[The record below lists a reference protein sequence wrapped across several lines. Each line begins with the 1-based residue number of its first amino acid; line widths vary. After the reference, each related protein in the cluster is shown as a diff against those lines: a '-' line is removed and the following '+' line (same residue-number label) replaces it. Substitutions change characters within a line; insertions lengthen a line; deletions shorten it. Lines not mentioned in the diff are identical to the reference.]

1 MKDQLQQLIET
12 MRSHV
17 LKNLE
22 LIKANEGNI
31 REILT
36 WPLSAERT
44 KELNEGYQYSRTLL
58 SENNDFINLQVSMMN
73 FLNKYKNII
82 EEDNTVKVTVN
93 TQQNEHL
100 SREEYMKLTI
110 DKDIAFDTS
119 HPYYHDQ
126 DFFNEIFTFFEQSE
140 NYEMCAQLLRLKK

>member
-22 LIKANEGNI
+22 LIKANEVHI

-82 EEDNTVKVTVN
+82 AEEVTVKVSVN
-93 TQQNEHL
+93 TQQNQHV
-100 SREEYMKLTI
+100 SREEYLKLTI
-110 DKDIAFDTS
+110 DQDIVFDSS
-119 HPYYHDQ
+119 HPYYQDQ
-126 DFFNEIFTFFEQSE
+126 DFFNDVFAYFEQSE
-140 NYEMCAQLLRLKK
+140 NYEMCAHLLKQKK

>member
-22 LIKANEGNI
+22 LIKTNESHI

-82 EEDNTVKVTVN
+82 EENTVKVMVEPE
-93 TQQNEHL
+93 QNQHL
-100 SREEYMKLTI
+100 SREEYLKLTI
-110 DKDIAFDTS
+110 EKDIEFDDS

-126 DFFNEIFTFFEQSE
+126 DFFNDIFTYFEQSE